1 MTTLHYFLF
10 DYDGTLCHTHN
21 TINHAIGETFKKYQ
35 LEVPDEK
42 LRLAA
47 IGSGITIKEAMVT
60 MHPEGKTLPTEEVID
75 MVNSYRAIYNDIDA
89 QYTTLFDGAVAV
101 LSALKSQN
109 KTVVVL
115 SNKGF
120 QSVSNSLKHFHLD
133 EYTDLLIADGS
144 PVMQNLKMKPDPAS
158 YVSII
163 KKQFQIQ
170 NELEVIMTGDTYSD
184 LLFAKNCG
192 IQSCWAGYG
201 YGDQDA
207 CKKLNPDYV
216 IDHLA
221 DFSKMIK

>member
-21 TINHAIGETFKKYQ
+21 TINHAIAETFKQYQ
-35 LEVPDEK
+35 LEVPSEQ

-47 IGSGITIKEAMVT
+47 IGSGITIGEAMVT
-60 MHPEGKTLPTEEVID
+60 MHPEGKALPTEQ
-75 MVNSYRAIYNDIDA
+75 VNSMVKSYRSIYNNIDA
-89 QYTTLFDGAVAV
+89 QYTTLFDGAAAL
-101 LSALKSQN
+101 LSKLKEEN

-120 QSVSNSLKHFHLD
+120 QSVSNSLKFFHLE

-158 YVSII
+158 YVAVI

-192 IQSCWAGYG
+192 IQSCWAAYG
-201 YGDQDA
+201 YGDQEA

-221 DFSKMIK
+221 DFSRLA